1 MSSSNKHWM
10 LGNVGRI
17 MRGFTAKQLMVRVAE
32 EYVWWMLRSLP
43 GFGGVY
49 LRYLFLKLT
58 TRRLDGFCWIGQGC
72 QIFNSYGLSIGRGFA
87 TNRNVLID
95 AIGGIEIGD
104 DTGIGPNCVVLSHEH
119 RMLGTGGYQE
129 AGSYRR
135 RPIKIGSRVWIS
147 SNCFIKAG
155 VTLGDGA
162 VIAACSNVL
171 GDVAENE
178 RVIGAPA
185 RPFFQSLR
193 EALAPRGD

>member
-104 DTGIGPNCVVLSHEH
+104 DTGIGPNCVILSHEH
-119 RMLGTGGYQE
+119 RMLGIGGYQD
-129 AGSYRR
+129 AGKGMAGPVPPQREGIARR
-135 RPIKIGSRVWIS
+135 WVEVHHLEPSSNAGRSCGAWAPNRASRRCAVQSKRSRV
-147 SNCFIKAG
+147 CL
-155 VTLGDGA
+155 T
-162 VIAACSNVL
+162 
-171 GDVAENE
+171 
-178 RVIGAPA
+178 
-185 RPFFQSLR
+185 SLR
-193 EALAPRGD
+193 